1 MKKQKKTPQPKFN
14 LAVAIDFWRNQKI
27 TACLDKGG
35 SFNFELYQRYLK
47 FLKQ

>member
-1 MKKQKKTPQPKFN
+1 MKKRKNQKPKFN
-14 LAVAIDFWRNQKI
+14 LAVAVDFWRNQKL

-47 FLKQ
+47 HIKS